1 MLVARDAIYR
11 MLENNDDPAYVIT
24 STSRAADLRAL
35 SDRLKADVVL
45 LAVDRTEA
53 HHRAD
58 SDGRPAEWHSY
69 IDRWF
74 DETDI
79 RAEDW
84 PQKAWRQSGGKA
96 MRRKTYQGA
105 IELKADGQPGEF
117 RAEFATLNVVDHDG
131 DVTPPGAFHDGQET
145 IIEAWN
151 HNYGEL
157 PVGKGVIREVGDK
170 AVIEGVFFLDTAA
183 GMEHY
188 KTVKN
193 LGSLQEWS
201 YTFGVID
208 ASFGKF
214 EGQDVQFLRDLDVW
228 GVAPVER
235 GAGIDTRTVSIK
247 TSHDPAELQAIHDA
261 VCRLGAKCAVSEGEG
276 KAEAGDGNASVYPS
290 TVAARIALELM
301 EMGVG

>member
-1 MLVARDAIYR
+1 
-11 MLENNDDPAYVIT
+11 
-24 STSRAADLRAL
+24 
-35 SDRLKADVVL
+35 
-45 LAVDRTEA
+45 
-53 HHRAD
+53 
-58 SDGRPAEWHSY
+58 
-69 IDRWF
+69 
-74 DETDI
+74 
-79 RAEDW
+79 
-84 PQKAWRQSGGKA
+84 

-117 RAEFATLNVVDHDG
+117 RAEFATLNVVDRDG

-201 YTFGVID
+201 YTFDVID

-290 TVAARIALELM
+290 TVAARIAAELM